1 MDIWINLDKVEK
13 VYDDLEDSYS
23 FLCRRLQNLEEVN
36 ARIWLYID
44 MDGLQSEKNIM
55 MNIIAS
61 MEKNIKYLDQ
71 LLRALE
77 KVLQKYQKYEEK
89 IAEQIDEAELSIDR
103 WENVTYSDLGDI
115 KSLLKNILS

>member
-13 VYDDLEDSYS
+13 VHDDLEDAYS
-23 FLCRRLQNLEEVN
+23 FLCRRLQDLEEIN

-44 MDGLQSEKNIM
+44 MDGLQPEKKIM
-55 MNIIAS
+55 MDIIAS

-71 LLRALE
+71 LLKALE
-77 KVLQKYQKYEEK
+77 KVLQKYQKYEEN
-89 IAEQIDEAELSIDR
+89 ISEQIDEAELSIDR

>member
-1 MDIWINLDKVEK
+1 MDIWIYLDKIEK
-13 VYDDLEDSYS
+13 VYDELEDAYS
-23 FLCRRLQNLEEVN
+23 FLCRRLQDLEEIN
-36 ARIWLYID
+36 TRIWLYID
-44 MDGLQSEKNIM
+44 MDGLQSEKKLM
-55 MNIIAS
+55 MDIIAS

-77 KVLQKYQKYEEK
+77 KVLQKYQKYEDE

-115 KSLLKNILS
+115 KSLLNNILS

>member
-1 MDIWINLDKVEK
+1 MDVWIYLDKVEK

-23 FLCRRLQNLEEVN
+23 FLYRRLQDLEEIN

-44 MDGLQSEKNIM
+44 MDGLQWEKSVM

-77 KVLQKYQKYEEK
+77 KVLQKYQKYEEE
-89 IAEQIDEAELSIDR
+89 IAEQIDETELSIDR
-103 WENVTYSDLGDI
+103 WENVTYNDLGDI